1 MNDGKV
7 VGYYNLVSGS
17 WGWQAD
23 AESYACVVVLMGDR
37 AVRYLTQSK
46 GWGFG
51 VGLIVLAGDVGAA
64 KILTCTLKKG
74 AYEFFLDQLDQ
85 RTLISKRCAGLH
97 CSVC

>member
-1 MNDGKV
+1 MKDGKV
-7 VGYYNLVSGS
+7 VGYYNSVSGS
-17 WGWQAD
+17 WGWQAY

-46 GWGFG
+46 GWGVG

-64 KILTCTLKKG
+64 KILTCTLKKDV
-74 AYEFFLDQLDQ
+74 YEFFLDQQDQ